1 MPKPKSLSNLFRAAF
16 KTTNTSTAS
25 AGDRTRESFIT
36 NLESKTH
43 SKKPHKPKTSSE
55 SEKQPKAKVKPQ
67 PPPSPAVNSSSHAL
81 KLEDSDFEESV
92 ANPTMQDITKIINDG
107 VKINTPDSEEAE
119 DEELVKKALEIPW
132 LSRLKN
138 NNIGM
143 LRKDVSRERKQKWV
157 FTYSQVNH
165 INRIVDTCADK
176 LGTDNAMEV
185 FGKLGRETGLKEFNA
200 LMKKYIEQCRE
211 TDDESVAMKH
221 ISAVL
226 QLFKSMKEQGFSIE
240 EETYGPFLI
249 LLIDKAMVEEFNF
262 FSDIIKDTNPSKN
275 ARLGYYDMLLYI
287 GVNDEEKIQELC
299 NYICIDDGDN
309 NMSLRENYLLALCE
323 SDQKNYLLQLLE
335 TMDITKFSSL
345 DHLASIFK
353 SLGRLSLE
361 SFAKKFLLVLKSCD
375 YGAEDISTLI
385 FCYATSFPNLV
396 AEDVVSK
403 FKTLHTIMK
412 MSPSSTSY
420 EKLVVYNCTLLKV
433 HLALDIVDQM
443 CKEGLTIS
451 INTIHSILNAS
462 EESFDF
468 NLVRRIY
475 SLIYHLDLT
484 PNNETFRSMISL
496 SVKMKDFEGAYGL
509 LDDLKKLNL
518 APTASMY
525 NAIMGGYF
533 REKNIRGALMVLKQM
548 KLADVKPDS
557 SSYSY
562 LISNCNNEEEIIKY
576 YEEMKVAGIQL
587 SKQIFMA
594 LINAYTTCG
603 QFEKAKQV
611 LLDKEIPIKH
621 LNEIRSVLVSALA
634 SHGQMTD
641 ALNVYEEIKQAGSN
655 LEPRAVISLI
665 EHVDSE
671 GEQSRLLKLLEELD
685 DPNYW
690 VDGCF
695 RVILYCIRNKDLR
708 SAVDLLKQLKD
719 RFSDDELA
727 MEVLFDEVFSEVAE
741 TEPADVQ
748 IGMDLL
754 QAIKDELG
762 ASPSRKCLDFLLTAC
777 VTAKDLGNSLLVWK
791 EYQAAGLPYNVT
803 SYLRMYQALLAS
815 GGHVSA
821 KVLLNK
827 IPKDDPHVRIVIQ
840 ECQRTYIGHTSLKGE
855 KKRIKEE
862 GRRKRSA

>member
-1 MPKPKSLSNLFRAAF
+1 MPKSNSLSNLFRAGF
-16 KTTNTSTAS
+16 NTTNTSTAS
-25 AGDRTRESFIT
+25 AGYRTLESFFT

-43 SKKPHKPKTSSE
+43 SKTPPKPKTSSG
-55 SEKQPKAKVKPQ
+55 SKKKPKAKPQ
-67 PPPSPAVNSSSHAL
+67 PPPSPAVNSSLPGL
-81 KLEDSDFEESV
+81 KLEESNFEESV
-92 ANPTMQDITKIINDG
+92 ANPTMQDIAKIINDG
-107 VKINTPDSEEAE
+107 VKFNTPDSEEAE

-143 LRKDVSRERKQKWV
+143 LRKDISRERKQKWV

-200 LMKKYIEQCRE
+200 LMKKHIEQCRE

-221 ISAVL
+221 ISAAL
-226 QLFKSMKEQGFSIE
+226 QLLKSMKEQGFLIG
-240 EETYGPFLI
+240 EETY
-249 LLIDKAMVEEFNF
+249 
-262 FSDIIKDTNPSKN
+262 
-275 ARLGYYDMLLYI
+275 GYYDMLLYI
-287 GVNDEEKIQELC
+287 GINDEEKIQELC

-309 NMSLRENYLLALCE
+309 NISLRENYLLALCE

-345 DHLASIFK
+345 GHLTSIFK

-361 SFAKKFLLVLKSCD
+361 SFAKKFLLVLKSGD

-385 FCYATSFPNLV
+385 FSYATSIPNLAV
-396 AEDVVSK
+396 EDVVSK
-403 FKTLHTIMK
+403 FKTLHTILK

-420 EKLVVYNCTLLKV
+420 EKLIVYSCNLLKV

-443 CKEGLTIS
+443 CKEGLTVS
-451 INTIHSILNAS
+451 INTIHSILNAT
-462 EESFDF
+462 EESLNF

-475 SLIYHLDLT
+475 SLIYQLHLT

-576 YEEMKVAGIQL
+576 YEEMK
-587 SKQIFMA
+587 
-594 LINAYTTCG
+594 
-603 QFEKAKQV
+603 AKQV
-611 LLDKEIPIKH
+611 LLDKDFPIKN

-641 ALNVYEEIKQAGSN
+641 ALSVYEEMKQAGSN
-655 LEPRAVISLI
+655 LEPKAVISLI

-671 GEQSRLLKLLEELD
+671 GQQSRLLKLLEELD

-695 RVILYCIRNKDLR
+695 RVILYCICNKDLR
-708 SAVDLLKQLKD
+708 SAVYLLKQLKH

-727 MEVLFDEVFSEVAE
+727 MEVLFDEIFSQVAE

-762 ASPSRKCLDFLLTAC
+762 TSPSRK
-777 VTAKDLGNSLLVWK
+777 S
-791 EYQAAGLPYNVT
+791 GLPYNVT

-821 KVLLNK
+821 KVMLNK

-855 KKRIKEE
+855 KKRKKGKGVSGKI
-862 GRRKRSA
+862 G

>member
-1 MPKPKSLSNLFRAAF
+1 MPKSNSLSNLFRAGF

-25 AGDRTRESFIT
+25 AGYRTLESFFT

-43 SKKPHKPKTSSE
+43 SKTPPKPKTSSG
-55 SEKQPKAKVKPQ
+55 SKKKPKAKPQ
-67 PPPSPAVNSSSHAL
+67 PPPSPAVNSSLPAL
-81 KLEDSDFEESV
+81 KLEDSNFEESV
-92 ANPTMQDITKIINDG
+92 ANPTMQDIAKIINDG
-107 VKINTPDSEEAE
+107 VKFNTPDSEEAE

-143 LRKDVSRERKQKWV
+143 LRKDISRERKQKWV

-200 LMKKYIEQCRE
+200 LMKKHIEQCRE

-221 ISAVL
+221 ISAAL
-226 QLFKSMKEQGFSIE
+226 QLFKSMKEQGFLIG

-249 LLIDKAMVEEFNF
+249 LLIDKGLVEEFY
-262 FSDIIKDTNPSKN
+262 FSTDFIKDTNPSKN

-287 GVNDEEKIQELC
+287 GINDEEKIKELC

-309 NMSLRENYLLALCE
+309 NISLRENYLLALCE

-345 DHLASIFK
+345 NHLASIFK

-361 SFAKKFLLVLKSCD
+361 SFAKKFLLVLKSGD

-385 FCYATSFPNLV
+385 FSYATSIPNLAV
-396 AEDVVSK
+396 EDVVSK
-403 FKTLHTIMK
+403 FKTVHTILK

-420 EKLVVYNCTLLKV
+420 EKLIVYSCNLLKV

-443 CKEGLTIS
+443 CKEGLSVS
-451 INTIHSILNAS
+451 INTIHSILNAT
-462 EESFDF
+462 EESLNF

-475 SLIYHLDLT
+475 SLIYQLHLT

-548 KLADVKPDS
+548 QLADVKPDS

-576 YEEMKVAGIQL
+576 YEEMKVAGIQI

-594 LINAYTTCG
+594 LINAYATCG

-611 LLDKEIPIKH
+611 LLDKDFPIKN

-641 ALNVYEEIKQAGSN
+641 ALSVYEEMKQAGSN
-655 LEPRAVISLI
+655 LEPKAVISLI

-671 GEQSRLLKLLEELD
+671 GQQSRLLKLLEELD

-695 RVILYCIRNKDLR
+695 RVILYCICNKDLR
-708 SAVDLLKQLKD
+708 SAVYLLKQLKH

-727 MEVLFDEVFSEVAE
+727 MEVLFDEVFSQVAE

-777 VTAKDLGNSLLVWK
+777 VNAKDLGNSLLIWK

-815 GGHVSA
+815 GGHASA
-821 KVLLNK
+821 KVMLKK
-827 IPKDDPHVRIVIQ
+827 IPKDDPHVRIVIK
-840 ECQRTYIGHTSLKGE
+840 ECKRTYLKRE
-855 KKRIKEE
+855 KKKKQGKGVPGKI
-862 GRRKRSA
+862 G